1 MKKVLLASSALLGA
15 SAFAAGSAYAE
26 KPVMTFS
33 GSLAYEM
40 VFSDGDQPAAG
51 DGSAI
56 TANEQ
61 MSELVWDAKG
71 STDAGLNYQAN
82 VQWRYTAGN
91 TGAFDETWLKFSGGW
106 GSVILGS
113 EDPVSDIVAGTAGHT
128 VQAGTWGTDGNN
140 ALRNTSYLG
149 LATMTHYYQS
159 SVGMTSDSNKISY
172 ITPNF
177 AGFQAGVSFTPQSG
191 VTGQAVEV
199 NDASKENVVDLAASW
214 GGEFSGV
221 GLKFDASYQFG
232 EDAGGAGLTQ
242 AQLDQNAINAAAGL
256 PASRN
261 ATVTGDQED
270 IASFMV
276 GGMVNFAGFGLAAG
290 YFDNQDSGVTK
301 GSNGDAGSG
310 FNVGGSYSFGPG
322 SVSVMYQNSTDDLNG
337 DNLEDESTIYHVGT
351 TYTIADGLNA
361 YGSYYNISLDN
372 EGGNTNANQNDA
384 QVVIIG
390 TRVTF

>member
-15 SAFAAGSAYAE
+15 SAFVAGSAYAE

-82 VQWRYTAGN
+82 AQWRYTAGN

-113 EDPVSDIVAGTAGHT
+113 DDPVSDIVAGTAGHS

-149 LATMTHYYQS
+149 LATATHYYQS
-159 SVGMTSDSNKISY
+159 SIGMTSDSNKISY

-191 VTGQAVEV
+191 VTGQAVET
-199 NDASKENVVDLAASW
+199 NNPSKENVVDLAASW
-214 GGEFSGV
+214 GGEFGGV

-232 EDAGGAGLTQ
+232 EDAAGGTVAGFTQNATTGAITPGGAIT
-242 AQLDQNAINAAAGL
+242 
-256 PASRN
+256 
-261 ATVTGDQED
+261 TDQED
-270 IASFMV
+270 INSYMI

-310 FNVGGSYSFGPG
+310 FNIGGSYSFGPG

-390 TRVTF
+390 TRVSF